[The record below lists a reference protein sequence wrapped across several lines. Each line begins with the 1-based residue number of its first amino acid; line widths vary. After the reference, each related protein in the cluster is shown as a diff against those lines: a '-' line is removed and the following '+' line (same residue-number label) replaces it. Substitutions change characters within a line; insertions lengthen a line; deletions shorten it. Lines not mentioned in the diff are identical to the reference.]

1 MQPRPAIVEDV
12 PGQTE
17 VFLIRFIG
25 NEVSEIEPRKPV
37 LQACSP
43 MIKTECV
50 RY

>member
-25 NEVSEIEPRKPV
+25 NEVSELNRESLFCKLV
-37 LQACSP
+37 LQ
-43 MIKTECV
+43 
-50 RY
+50 